1 MALPND
7 FPISPYTI
15 LDPNK
20 RWFPDKKTL
29 KKDYLLIPPL
39 VYKIRHKVKEWR
51 DSNYLGATETTK
63 NLLHFWFEQDHWI
76 QKSEGMV
83 NFKYYFAQREAV
95 ETVIYLHEIVKVK
108 DKHDLLQFDNSGLVS
123 EKDFTETWSRFVI
136 KMATGSGKTKVLS
149 LILVWSYFNKTYET
163 DSNLSR
169 NFLVITPNIIVLD
182 RILSD
187 FDGLKIF
194 FKDPMLPDN
203 GYCGHNWRSD
213 FQLKLHVQDNV
224 HMLNKNGN
232 IFLTNIH
239 RVYDSRYKEPSFAD
253 ENTINYFL
261 GEKAKN
267 IKEEHVDLGNI
278 VRDIDEL
285 LVLNDEAHHIHDT
298 SLQWF
303 KSIED
308 IHNNLKHK
316 KSGVSLQVDFTAT
329 PKNTKGF
336 IFPQT
341 VVDYPLV
348 EAIHQNIVKQP
359 YLPDEE
365 SRKNIK
371 EKESYKIE
379 EKYEDHLHVGYLEWK
394 KAYEEHIKLGKK
406 AVLFV
411 MVEDTKKC
419 DAVARYLE
427 NNYYEFKGSVLTI
440 HTKTNGELKDKN
452 KEDKTHL
459 EELRKAANEIDRL
472 DNPYK
477 VIVSVLVLK
486 EGWDVKNVTTIVG
499 LRSFNSKSK
508 ILPEQ
513 TLGRGLRKMYPDIKE
528 KLMIIGTEAF
538 MDFVEKIKS
547 EGVELGECSMGVPSE
562 KSPAII
568 IEVDENKD
576 LNKLDIGIPIMGPTF
591 YKDFKKLRNLD
602 VSQFGSEKF
611 KLKKFNVEEQR
622 SINFKHITT
631 NKKDHTLILTDRDKI
646 DYRSMLKF
654 FTEVILDE
662 ARYSFGSSTVYE
674 KLKEYITNYLFNEK
688 VDLNNPNVLKN
699 LSDVKVKNFLI
710 ETFVYYISNLTTS
723 SITPKIKDIKSIRDT
738 RPFIVSEQAYLVPKK
753 SVFNK
758 IIGDSHLELRF
769 AEALENFND
778 VISYT
783 KIYPKLDFFVDYQ
796 NKNGSISKY
805 YPDFLVKTKEN
816 EIYVVET
823 KGMVDLNV
831 PLKLKRLKKWCLDV
845 NTQQEII
852 YKPLYVEERKFNTHK
867 YHSFKEIVNIF
878 KEDINYLIKD
888 YEK

>member
-1 MALPND
+1 M
-7 FPISPYTI
+7 
-15 LDPNK
+15 
-20 RWFPDKKTL
+20 
-29 KKDYLLIPPL
+29 
-39 VYKIRHKVKEWR
+39 
-51 DSNYLGATETTK
+51 
-63 NLLHFWFEQDHWI
+63 
-76 QKSEGMV
+76 
-83 NFKYYFAQREAV
+83 
-95 ETVIYLHEIVKVK
+95 
-108 DKHDLLQFDNSGLVS
+108 
-123 EKDFTETWSRFVI
+123 
-136 KMATGSGKTKVLS
+136 
-149 LILVWSYFNKTYET
+149 
-163 DSNLSR
+163 
-169 NFLVITPNIIVLD
+169 
-182 RILSD
+182 
-187 FDGLKIF
+187 
-194 FKDPMLPDN
+194 DPMLPDD

-213 FQLKLHVQDNV
+213 FQLRLHVQDNV
-224 HMLNKNGN
+224 HMLNKTGN

-239 RVYDSRYKEPSFAD
+239 RVYDSNYKEPSFED

-261 GEKAKN
+261 GENVKD
-267 IKEEHVDLGNI
+267 IKEEHVDLGDI

-285 LVLNDEAHHIHDT
+285 LVLNDEAHHIHDD

-316 KSGVSLQVDFTAT
+316 RSGISLQVDFTAT
-329 PKNTKGF
+329 PKNKNGF

-359 YLPDEE
+359 YLPDKE
-365 SRKNIK
+365 SRGKIK

-394 KAYEEHIKLGKK
+394 KSYDEHIKLGKK
-406 AVLFV
+406 TVLFV

-427 NNYYEFKGSVLTI
+427 NTYSEFRDSVLTI
-440 HTKTNGELKDKN
+440 HTKNNGSLKDNKN
-452 KEDKTHL
+452 KKDKEHL
-459 EELRKAANEIDRL
+459 KELRKAANEIDRL

-499 LRSFNSKSK
+499 LRSFSSKSK

-513 TLGRGLRKMYPDIKE
+513 TLGRGLRKMYPDIEE

-547 EGVELGECSMGVPSE
+547 EGVELGECSMGNPIE
-562 KSPAII
+562 KAPAIR

-576 LNKLDIGIPIMGPTF
+576 LNKLDIRIPIIEPTF
-591 YKDFKKLRNLD
+591 YKDFQKLYDLD
-602 VSQFGSEKF
+602 VSQFKSKKF
-611 KLKKFNVEEQR
+611 KLKKFNMEEQR
-622 SINFKHITT
+622 RINFKHITT
-631 NKKDHTLILTDRDKI
+631 DKKDHTLILTDENQI
-646 DYRSMLKF
+646 DYRTMLKF

-662 ARYSFGSSTVYE
+662 VKYSSGSNTVYG
-674 KLKEYITNYLFNEK
+674 KLKEYITNYLFDEK
-688 VDLNNPNVLKN
+688 VDLNDPNVLKN
-699 LSDVKVKNFLI
+699 LSDVEVKNFLI
-710 ETFVYYISNLTTS
+710 ETFIHYISKLTTS
-723 SITPKIKDIKSIRDT
+723 SIINPRIKNIQCIRDT
-738 RPFIVSEQAYLVPKK
+738 RPFIVSEQPYLVPRK

-758 IIGDSHLELRF
+758 IIGDSQLELKF
-769 AEALENFND
+769 AETLENFND
-778 VISYT
+778 IISYT
-783 KIYPKLDFFVDYQ
+783 KIYTKLDFFIDYQ
-796 NKNGSISKY
+796 NKDGMISKY
-805 YPDFLVKTKEN
+805 YPDFLVKTDEN
-816 EIYVVET
+816 EVYVVET

-845 NTQQEII
+845 NTQQKII

-867 YHSFKEIVNIF
+867 YHSFKEIINIF